1 MFRIANSMLWVLDQH
16 EALEFYTKKLGFEV
30 RSDVTLAELG
40 NFRWLTVGP
49 AGQPDFAVQ
58 LMAIPEPPVM
68 DAETAE
74 QLRTLMAKG
83 WAGSIFL
90 VTDDVH
96 ADYDKLRDRGV
107 EFFEAPEERPY
118 GIDCGF
124 RDTSGNGIRL
134 TQLSEVAQV

>member
-1 MFRIANSMLWVLDQH
+1 MFRIANSMLWVPDQD
-16 EALEFYTKKLGFEV
+16 EALEFYTQKVGFEV

-49 AGQPDFAVQ
+49 PGQPEFSVQ
-58 LMAIPEPPVM
+58 LMAIPQPPVM

-74 QLRTLMAKG
+74 QLRTVMAKG

-90 VTDDVH
+90 VTDDVQS
-96 ADYDKLRDRGV
+96 DYEQLRDRGV

-134 TQLSEVAQV
+134 TQLSEVMQV

>member
-1 MFRIANSMLWVLDQH
+1 MFRIANSMLWVLDQD
-16 EALEFYTKKLGFEV
+16 EALEFYTQKVGFEV

-49 AGQPDFAVQ
+49 PGQPEFSVQ
-58 LMAIPEPPVM
+58 LMAIPQPPVM

-74 QLRTLMAKG
+74 QLRTVMAKG

-90 VTDDVH
+90 VTDDVRS
-96 ADYDKLRDRGV
+96 DYEQLRDRGV

-134 TQLSEVAQV
+134 TQLSEVMQV

>member
-1 MFRIANSMLWVLDQH
+1 MFRIANSMLWVLDQD
-16 EALEFYTKKLGFEV
+16 EALEFYTQKVGFEV

-49 AGQPDFAVQ
+49 PGQPEFSVQ
-58 LMAIPEPPVM
+58 LMAIPQPPVM

-74 QLRTLMAKG
+74 QLRTVMAKG

-90 VTDDVH
+90 VTDDVQS
-96 ADYDKLRDRGV
+96 DYEQLRDRGV

-134 TQLSEVAQV
+134 TQLSEVMQV

>member
-1 MFRIANSMLWVLDQH
+1 MFRIANSMLWVLDQD
-16 EALEFYTKKLGFEV
+16 EALEFYTKKVGFEV

-49 AGQPDFAVQ
+49 PGQPDVRGPADGD
-58 LMAIPEPPVM
+58 PGPPVM

-74 QLRTLMAKG
+74 QVRTVMAKG

-90 VTDDVH
+90 VTDDVQ
-96 ADYDKLRDRGV
+96 ADYDQLRDRGV

-134 TQLSEVAQV
+134 TQLSEVMQV